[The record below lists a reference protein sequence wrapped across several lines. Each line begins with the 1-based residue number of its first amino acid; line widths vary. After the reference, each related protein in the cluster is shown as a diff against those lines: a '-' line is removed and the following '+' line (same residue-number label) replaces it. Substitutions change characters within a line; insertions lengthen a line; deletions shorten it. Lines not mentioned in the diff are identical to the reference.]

1 MNHYPE
7 QWQTLQ
13 SAWTQKRTHQSMLFI
28 GALDCALME
37 LVTEWMHLV
46 FCKSHE
52 SKPCH
57 ECIDCHMVARKEHPD
72 IEWIKP
78 EKSGGSI
85 KIDQIRELQSR
96 SYLTPQRA
104 SQRLIV
110 IESADRMNTAAAN
123 ALLKILEEPAP
134 HTLFLLLAQQISTV
148 LPTVLSR
155 CQVLRF
161 SSATDVSAMNLLKI
175 GEQYATDSEQALILN
190 QAETILEGLIAVLEK
205 REHPCALVTQWSK
218 LNLSVLLWFF
228 YLVYAQVYVMQIN
241 KTLSTDIA
249 MNQLG
254 KLATL
259 LNPMMIFS
267 QIDKINALQRKLSH
281 NMNVN
286 QALALENLLFDLNQD
301 YV

>member
-1 MNHYPE
+1 MNHYPA
-7 QWQTLQ
+7 QWQALQ
-13 SAWTQKRTHQSMLFI
+13 SARTQGRSPQSMLFI
-28 GALDCALME
+28 GALDSALIE
-37 LVTEWMHLV
+37 LVTEWMHLI

-57 ECIDCHMVARKEHPD
+57 DCIDCHMVARKEHPD

-78 EKSGGSI
+78 EKSGGPI

-104 SQRLIV
+104 TQRLIV

-161 SSATDVSAMNLLKI
+161 SSATDTSVMNLLKI
-175 GEQYATDSEQALILN
+175 GEQYAAESEQAHILS

-205 REHPCALVTQWSK
+205 REHPCALVTQWTK
-218 LNLSVLLWFF
+218 LDLSVLLWFF
-228 YLVYAQVYVMQIN
+228 YLVYAQVYMMQIS
-241 KTLSTDIA
+241 KSHSTGIA
-249 MNQLG
+249 TNQFS

-259 LNPMMIFS
+259 LNPMIIFS
-267 QIDKINALQRKLSH
+267 QIDKINTLQRKLSH

-286 QALALENLLFDLNQD
+286 QALALENLLFDLD
-301 YV
+301 PK

>member
-7 QWQTLQ
+7 QWQALQ
-13 SAWTQKRTHQSMLFI
+13 SAWTQKRSPQSLLFV
-28 GALDCALME
+28 GALDRALIE
-37 LVTEWMHLV
+37 LVTEWMYLI

-52 SKPCH
+52 KKSCH

-78 EKSGGSI
+78 EKSGGPI
-85 KIDQIRELQSR
+85 KIDQIRELQSY

-104 SQRLIV
+104 PHRLII

-134 HTLFLLLAQQISTV
+134 HTLFLLLATQISTV

-155 CQVLRF
+155 CQVMHFF
-161 SSATDVSAMNLLKI
+161 SPTDDSDINFLKI
-175 GEQYATDSEQALILN
+175 AEQYAPESEQALIIN

-205 REHPCALVTQWSK
+205 REHPCALVPQWAK
-218 LNLSVLLWFF
+218 LDLGVLLWFF
-228 YLVYAQVYVMQIN
+228 YLVYAQVYIMRIN
-241 KTLSTDIA
+241 TSHSTGIA
-249 MNQLG
+249 SNQLR
-254 KLATL
+254 KLADL

-267 QIDKINALQRKLSH
+267 QIDKINSLQRKLSH
-281 NMNVN
+281 NMHIN
-286 QALALENLLFDLNQD
+286 QSLALENLLFEVF
-301 YV
+301 YAS